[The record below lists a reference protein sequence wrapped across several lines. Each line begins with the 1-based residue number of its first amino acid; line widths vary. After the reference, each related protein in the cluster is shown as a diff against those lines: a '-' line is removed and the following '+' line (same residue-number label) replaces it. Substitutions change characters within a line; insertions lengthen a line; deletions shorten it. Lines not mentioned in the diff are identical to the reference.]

1 MRTEQQILADQTEAL
16 NEYRANVH
24 DWSEEQV
31 QEHNALMRKLRQE
44 MRVLYIQGAK
54 VHPFIAEYAKDKEI
68 PDPLSLIYAHKAS
81 DTRFEIA
88 CDIDG
93 ITFRSRGFDQES
105 AVRNWNEGKWYWS
118 TAQIESGRVPA
129 FVIEELEAKNKV
141 EVDNPPVPLPS
152 ND

>member
-1 MRTEQQILADQTEAL
+1 MRTEQQILADQSDAL
-16 NEYRANVH
+16 DQYRANH
-24 DWSEEQV
+24 ADWSDAQMGV
-31 QEHNALMRKLRQE
+31 HNERMKALRLE
-44 MRVLYIQGAK
+44 MRELFIQGAK

-68 PDPLSLIYAHKAS
+68 PDPQSLIYAHKAS

-129 FVIEELEAKNKV
+129 FVIEELEAKEGAN
-141 EVDNPPVPLPS
+141 
-152 ND
+152 